1 MKKLYIFNFLLFFVS
16 SVWAQAPAGYYD
28 SASGQSGDALKLALN
43 NIIKGHVQYPYT
55 STATDVWDILKES
68 DRDPNNPSNVILI
81 YTGWS
86 VDAAQE
92 YNTGAGWTREHVWAK
107 SRGDFGTT
115 AGPGTDC
122 HHLRPADVSVNSARN
137 NRWFAECNEQYFDDG
152 GTIPTD
158 SWTSSTTWVWKP
170 RDAVKGDVARMIF
183 YMATRY
189 EGFDGEPDLEVVD
202 YIPSDK
208 LTLEPIHALLSDLLL
223 WSQQDPVDDFERN
236 RNEVVYGYQL
246 NRNPFIDH
254 PEYIDAIWGT
264 VSPPSDPPTTP
275 QNLNLVASATSLSLD
290 WNDLSTEDGYYV
302 YRSTDNVNFT
312 VLATLGSNI
321 VNYTDNNV
329 VEAQMYYYN
338 VIAYNTFGSSSAS
351 ITVNGELSSATGGGL
366 ATDLFFSEYVE
377 GSSYN
382 KALEVSNY
390 TGVDLD
396 LNHYVIK
403 KQTNGAG
410 SWSTGYALTGL
421 LSNGQSYVLAHSSST
436 QVILNVADVTTTS
449 AEFSFNGNDAVSLWK
464 DGVLIDI
471 IGSFNDTANFAVD
484 VTLIRNSNIVSPNV
498 IYTLSE
504 WTSYSTDYFIDLG
517 NHTFD
522 GIVVPPSCDVP
533 TGLLVSNI
541 NTVSVDLDWTA
552 VTGAVDYSVQYK
564 VSTSSIWTTVVA
576 GSNTLSISG
585 LLPDTQYDVQ
595 IATACSASNS
605 AYSLLTVFTTDAVIV
620 PPSCDV
626 PTGLLVNNITT
637 VSVDLDWTAVTGAVD
652 YSVQYKASANSNWTT
667 VVAGSNTLSISGLL
681 PDTQY
686 DVQVATA
693 CSASSSAYSLVINFN
708 TLPVVVVVNYCEPT
722 GGTKN
727 EWIESVSMTDINNPS
742 GKSTSGYSDF
752 TSMTANI
759 SLGQTYPITFQ
770 AGFKR
775 LTYTEYWSVWID
787 FNQDGDFDDAGESLA
802 QGSTSGNG
810 QYYLDLVIPMD
821 ALLGQTRLRIAM
833 NDNGYYNAC
842 QSVSYG
848 ETEDYTV
855 NISALKTGILQSK
868 LSVQEAEFMEPIGI
882 SIYPNPTS
890 DKLFIA
896 NMENA
901 KIGIF
906 SITGNQ
912 VQEFIMTGNQVDV
925 SHLKPGVYLIK
936 FDNGK
941 KSTMQKFIK
950 K

>member
-1 MKKLYIFNFLLFFVS
+1 LKTNYMKKLYIFNFLLFFVI

-28 SASGQSGDALKLALN
+28 TAAGKSGDALKLALN

-68 DRDPNNPSNVILI
+68 DRDPNNPNNVILL

-86 VDAAQE
+86 VDAVQE
-92 YNTGAGWTREHVWAK
+92 YNNGAGWTREHVWAK

-115 AGPGTDC
+115 PGPGTDC
-122 HHLRPADVSVNSARN
+122 HHLRPCDVSVNSARN

-158 SWTSSTTWVWKP
+158 SWTSSTDWVWKP
-170 RDAVKGDVARMIF
+170 RDAEKGDVARMIF

-202 YIPSDK
+202 YIPADK
-208 LTLEPIHALLSDLLL
+208 LTIEPIHALLSDLLL

-236 RNEVVYGYQL
+236 RNEVVYGYQQ

-264 VSPPSDPPTTP
+264 VSPPLDPPTTP
-275 QNLNLVASATSLSLD
+275 QNLSLVASATSLSLD
-290 WNDLSTEDGYYV
+290 WNDVSTEDGYYI

-312 VLATLGSNI
+312 ILATLGSNI

-338 VIAYNTFGSSSAS
+338 VIAYNTYGNSSAS
-351 ITVNGELSSATGGGL
+351 ITVNGELSTATGGGP

-382 KALEVSNY
+382 KALEVSNF
-390 TGVDLD
+390 TGADLD
-396 LNHYVIK
+396 LSLYVIK

-436 QVILNVADVTTTS
+436 QAILNVANVTTTS

-471 IGSFNDTANFAVD
+471 IGTFNDAANFAAD

-498 IYTLSE
+498 NYTLSE
-504 WTSYSTDYFIDLG
+504 WTSYSTDYFTDLG
-517 NHTFD
+517 SHTFD
-522 GIVVPPSCDVP
+522 GIV
-533 TGLLVSNI
+533 
-541 NTVSVDLDWTA
+541 
-552 VTGAVDYSVQYK
+552 
-564 VSTSSIWTTVVA
+564 
-576 GSNTLSISG
+576 
-585 LLPDTQYDVQ
+585 
-595 IATACSASNS
+595 
-605 AYSLLTVFTTDAVIV
+605 V

-637 VSVDLDWTAVTGAVD
+637 VSVDLNWTAVTGAVD
-652 YSVQYKASANSNWTT
+652 YSVQYKVSASSTWTT
-667 VVAGSNTLSISGLL
+667 IVAGSNTLSISGLL

-686 DVQVATA
+686 DVQVATV
-693 CSASSSAYSLVINFN
+693 CSASSSAYCPAINFT
-708 TLPVVVVVNYCEPT
+708 TLPEVVVVNYCAPT
-722 GGTKN
+722 GGTKF
-727 EWIESVSMTDINNPS
+727 EWIESVSITEINNPS

-752 TSMTANI
+752 TNMTANI

-775 LTYTEYWSVWID
+775 LSYTEYWSVWID
-787 FNQDGDFDDAGESLA
+787 FNQDGDFDDVGESLA
-802 QGSTSGNG
+802 QGSTSDNG
-810 QYYLDLVIPMD
+810 QYYMDLAIPTD

-833 NDNGYYNAC
+833 NDNGYYDAC
-842 QSVSYG
+842 HSVTYG
-848 ETEDYTV
+848 ETEDYSV
-855 NISALKTGILQSK
+855 NISELKTGILQSK
-868 LSVQEAEFMEPIGI
+868 FSVQKAEFMEPIGI

-890 DKLFIA
+890 DKLFVA

-901 KIGIF
+901 KIGIY
-906 SITGNQ
+906 SITGHQ
-912 VQEFIMTGNQVDV
+912 VQEFIITGNQVDV
-925 SHLKPGVYLIK
+925 SHLKSGVYLIK
-936 FDNGK
+936 FDNGE
-941 KSTMQKFIK
+941 KSTIQKFIK